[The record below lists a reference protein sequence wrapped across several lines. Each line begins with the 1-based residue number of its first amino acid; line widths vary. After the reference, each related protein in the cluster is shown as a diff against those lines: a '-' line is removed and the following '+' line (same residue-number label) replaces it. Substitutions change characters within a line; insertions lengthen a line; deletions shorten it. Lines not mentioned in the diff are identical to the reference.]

1 MKPARSRWT
10 GDQPETMRQARRFDA
25 VCNQARSFGL
35 CARCAP
41 QLAFGHQLGFT
52 RVHAPCVD
60 CLPLLERLPVGQP
73 NEWRSV
79 EGSAASKS
87 AWTNWDLSTAT
98 HTYPP
103 RTPGAARAVTEP
115 RLGTAGRGS
124 YEARS
129 HS

>member
-1 MKPARSRWT
+1 MRLAHPRCT
-10 GDQPETMRQARRFDA
+10 GDQPETIRQAKRFDA
-25 VCNQARSFGL
+25 INNHARMFGL
-35 CARCAP
+35 CYRCAP
-41 QLAFGHQLGFT
+41 QLAFGHQLGFA

-60 CLPLLERLPVGQP
+60 CLPLLERLPLGQP

-87 AWTNWDLSTAT
+87 AWANWDLSTAT

-103 RTPGAARAVTEP
+103 RTPGSALAAAEP
-115 RLGTAGRGS
+115 RLRRAGRGS